1 VPPAPPD
8 PPGAPAR
15 GEDGDRGIVPIADER
30 DPLARKALGLIEE
43 MFPPRDRQTLDE
55 MLSEVAEDRM
65 GLLAADGFHVLAAL
79 DDEGHPEGTVAGFY
93 MHGVNAGFVTYL
105 AVRREARGKK
115 LARTLRRRLVEAFRA
130 DAREEGWDDLAWVVG
145 EVRTRS
151 PWLRRLIRYRGAVP
165 LDLDYYH
172 PGMDPDTTDEK
183 YVLYLQPVT
192 DDRRELPVDLVR
204 QLLYAIYRHAYRV
217 RYPLVRPGF
226 QRMLAELE
234 GRETVG
240 PHPDTEQWSREA

>member
-8 PPGAPAR
+8 ASGPPTPAE
-15 GEDGDRGIVPIADER
+15 EDEDRIVPILDER
-30 DPLARKALGLIEE
+30 DPRAREALGLIEE
-43 MFPPRDRQTLDE
+43 MFPPRDRQKLDE

-172 PGMDPDTTDEK
+172 PGMDPATTDEK
-183 YVLYLQPVT
+183 YVLYLQPVS

-234 GRETVG
+234 GREVVG
-240 PHPDTEQWSREA
+240 PHPETERWSREG